1 MKGATITP
9 DPKPVL
15 NVVSGSNVRNN
26 NYSDNLFSRT
36 NIDQNIVNSTE
47 EIPDGVSIESASY
60 MENNSDTKIDETV
73 SAENNQI
80 ENTGEEESTPIL
92 FSNEQSQD
100 NLGSENLDQ
109 NDESQQLFDQETDED
124 EDFEIPAF
132 LRRQKF

>member
-1 MKGATITP
+1 M
-9 DPKPVL
+9 
-15 NVVSGSNVRNN
+15 
-26 NYSDNLFSRT
+26 
-36 NIDQNIVNSTE
+36 TE

-92 FSNEQSQD
+92 FSDEQSQD